1 MTQSIFDEQ
10 KFLQS
15 LAGDRELAQELLGA
29 FMDDSPVRSTSLAD
43 ALKNDDANSVA
54 RLAHSLKG
62 MCGVV
67 RSDDLVALALSME
80 NAAKKGDLDKTSTI
94 FAEFKGMLI
103 LAQGEMQ
110 AFIDA

>member
-15 LAGDRELAQELLGA
+15 LAGDRELAEELLGA
-29 FMDDSPVRSTSLAD
+29 FMDDCPARSTSLAQ
-43 ALKNDDANSVA
+43 ALESDDAGSAA

-67 RSDDLVALALSME
+67 RAEGLVTLALSME
-80 NAAKKGDLDKTSTI
+80 HAAKNGDLDKT
-94 FAEFKGMLI
+94 AALYAQFKTMLT

-110 AFIDA
+110 TFINA